1 MLDEAV
7 QRRTKF
13 LDSIASDNKWMS
25 MMKAATG
32 VTELTQKLVD
42 TMIEKVLVYENGAVE
57 IVFYYDDVYQDMCQS
72 VLEMQKME
80 EAAK

>member
-1 MLDEAV
+1 
-7 QRRTKF
+7 
-13 LDSIASDNKWMS
+13 
-25 MMKAATG
+25 
-32 VTELTQKLVD
+32 
-42 TMIEKVLVYENGAVE
+42 MIEKVLVYENGAVE